1 MFIRFSC
8 EQCNNE
14 LEVPATG
21 EGKKAKCPACSH
33 IMQIPEKT
41 HGGNA
46 SKSDSRRSQ
55 GLEIENHD
63 SMNHSDSIHSDSI
76 HSDSEKPRIGKP
88 LPGMPGGMDDRTLAT
103 LAHASGVIGMF
114 SVGFLGFLG
123 PALIYGVFG
132 EKSPFVRAQAKEAL
146 NFQISLF
153 LLSLVMLVAV
163 FFTCGFGAPVLLVVP
178 SMQLIFGIIA
188 PLQVWSGQSYQYPM
202 TLRLIK

>member
-33 IMQIPEKT
+33 IMQIPEKS

-63 SMNHSDSIHSDSI
+63 SPNHSDSN

-153 LLSLVMLVAV
+153 LLSLVLLVAV

>member
-21 EGKKAKCPACSH
+21 GGKKAKCPACSH

-63 SMNHSDSIHSDSI
+63 STNHSESI

-153 LLSLVMLVAV
+153 LLSLGMLVAV